1 MLHGSPQAES
11 DNFIGFV
18 LSCPKGTELGTEL
31 MVYFSCFALLS
42 SEKRIIGAFLLT
54 LDTREPAPPSLKI
67 MIDEVAA
74 TVEYYLLYIDRT
86 NVDGYATSPN
96 FGEIAVFSD
105 RNAQVT
111 S

>member
-1 MLHGSPQAES
+1 
-11 DNFIGFV
+11 
-18 LSCPKGTELGTEL
+18 

-54 LDTREPAPPSLKI
+54 GLDTREPAPPSLKI

-74 TVEYYLLYIDRT
+74 TVEYYSLYIVYIDRT

>member
-1 MLHGSPQAES
+1 MHSYSLASILGS
-11 DNFIGFV
+11 
-18 LSCPKGTELGTEL
+18 
-31 MVYFSCFALLS
+31 M
-42 SEKRIIGAFLLT
+42 AF
-54 LDTREPAPPSLKI
+54 PSLKI
-67 MIDEVAA
+67 MIDEVTA
-74 TVEYYLLYIDRT
+74 TVEYYSLYIVYIDRT

>member
-1 MLHGSPQAES
+1 
-11 DNFIGFV
+11 
-18 LSCPKGTELGTEL
+18 

>member
-1 MLHGSPQAES
+1 
-11 DNFIGFV
+11 
-18 LSCPKGTELGTEL
+18 

-54 LDTREPAPPSLKI
+54 GLDTREPAPPSLKI